1 MKWWWWTLKMELVR
15 RLWWTAQTMR
25 KRKRTRLGS
34 SVATIGYGPSMEKE
48 KRLVVGWCWMEG
60 RVWPWTSAAI
70 STVWNVA
77 KRRGRPAAAFS
88 TRFPPLLCRSI
99 STLLDALCRSRAL
112 FRRTKF
118 CQEAAWFVSNLLFLF
133 FSPKF
138 YCRIHHQITRWTQT
152 DNDSVVSRAS
162 LDWDN
167 YESERLRTEVD
178 LLDMEHHRLTNAEDE
193 GVEGMTTGLSS
204 TTLLMVSH
212 GSNDT
217 TLQASRISNRS
228 ASSPYVLCF
237 ECSEDFSVNDER
249 RGGDN
254 LSYFA
259 PRHTSSSPRPPR
271 RTRRSPPTPPAQ
283 PNLMDP
289 SPTSRDHL
297 NPDGQQDGRSSK
309 AVKPRRK

>member
-1 MKWWWWTLKMELVR
+1 MARPWRRRRDWWDGVGWRDEFGRGRRPLYRQFETLPNGADGQQQPSQHGFRRCSAARYRRCSMRSAAQGHFSVVR
-15 RLWWTAQTMR
+15 NSARR
-25 KRKRTRLGS
+25 PLGS
-34 SVATIGYGPSMEKE
+34 
-48 KRLVVGWCWMEG
+48 
-60 RVWPWTSAAI
+60 
-70 STVWNVA
+70 
-77 KRRGRPAAAFS
+77 
-88 TRFPPLLCRSI
+88 FPICYSCFFHPQ
-99 STLLDALCRSRAL
+99 
-112 FRRTKF
+112 KF
-118 CQEAAWFVSNLLFLF
+118 D
-133 FSPKF
+133 
-138 YCRIHHQITRWTQT
+138 CRIHHQITRWTQT

-254 LSYFA
+254 SSYFA